1 MFPHLSF
8 FPREEKESTIA
19 LSRVAET
26 TRKKIKKKNTR
37 GGLSSRFLSFFYS
50 HESVVLLSLSLS
62 LSLSAPERRE
72 EEKNVFLLARLFS
85 FVLVLFEKT
94 LSSAAVRRA
103 HTHESHQ
110 KVVKKIL
117 RLMTFACQSVTLPLS
132 VCLNMKMKD
141 IFSRITNITKRST
154 SIMNAARTPTT
165 TTTIQAT
172 SSSNAA
178 ALAAGVGA
186 GAAPKKPRHQRVE
199 ILCRSKSFSRN
210 FDDADDV
217 DECFVVNAEKSFD
230 SSSSTQTTT
239 TIQKTTTRRKAMMV
253 STTTTAFAFAS
264 MVLSIDD
271 DNNKNGSYYA
281 FAAEEDESSTKMMN
295 TNTNKNT
302 TTYTDEV
309 LKFSLSYPTDSWQ
322 LLVGETGGSGDR
334 SGSRQVIAFAPKN
347 ANPKDVNIS
356 LVATPVGA
364 DYPKMGSFGSPFEFG
379 YNMVNPMN
387 KPKAKKGREDEVQ
400 YSELIE
406 AGSKGLNYFVEY
418 ELTRPSTGIDSK
430 QLVVAGIGY
439 DGRVSHLYSTTAQMP
454 KGEEEKWRPEI
465 EKILESLVLPPPLYN

>member
-1 MFPHLSF
+1 MRFV
-8 FPREEKESTIA
+8 
-19 LSRVAET
+19 VA
-26 TRKKIKKKNTR
+26 
-37 GGLSSRFLSFFYS
+37 FS
-50 HESVVLLSLSLS
+50 HET
-62 LSLSAPERRE
+62 RE
-72 EEKNVFLLARLFS
+72 
-85 FVLVLFEKT
+85 
-94 LSSAAVRRA
+94 
-103 HTHESHQ
+103 
-110 KVVKKIL
+110 
-117 RLMTFACQSVTLPLS
+117 
-132 VCLNMKMKD
+132 KD
-141 IFSRITNITKRST
+141 IFSHITKRST
-154 SIMNAARTPTT
+154 PIMNAALTPTSQ
-165 TTTIQAT
+165 TIQT
-172 SSSNAA
+172 SSNAA

-210 FDDADDV
+210 VDDADDV
-217 DECFVVNAEKSFD
+217 DECFVVNSEKSFD
-230 SSSSTQTTT
+230 SSSTQ
-239 TIQKTTTRRKAMMV
+239 TTTRRKAMMV

-264 MVLSIDD
+264 MVLSMDD
-271 DNNKNGSYYA
+271 DNTKSNNYYA

-295 TNTNKNT
+295 TNNTKNT

-309 LKFSLSYPTDSWQ
+309 LKFSISYPTDSWQ

>member
-1 MFPHLSF
+1 MKSSPAKQSTK
-8 FPREEKESTIA
+8 KESKRERNIA
-19 LSRVAET
+19 GCF
-26 TRKKIKKKNTR
+26 RKAQSKFFCENVRPPILLFFTFFGWCKN
-37 GGLSSRFLSFFYS
+37 
-50 HESVVLLSLSLS
+50 LLSL
-62 LSLSAPERRE
+62 
-72 EEKNVFLLARLFS
+72 
-85 FVLVLFEKT
+85 
-94 LSSAAVRRA
+94 
-103 HTHESHQ
+103 
-110 KVVKKIL
+110 
-117 RLMTFACQSVTLPLS
+117 PLS
-132 VCLNMKMKD
+132 ETHDERYFLIHHKK
-141 IFSRITNITKRST
+141 KHT
-154 SIMNAARTPTT
+154 SSFMNAALTPTT
-165 TTTIQAT
+165 KTIQTT

-178 ALAAGVGA
+178 ALAALAGA
-186 GAAPKKPRHQRVE
+186 GAAPKKPRHHRVE

-217 DECFVVNAEKSFD
+217 DECFVVHAEKSFD

-271 DNNKNGSYYA
+271 TSNKSYYA

>member
-1 MFPHLSF
+1 MKTFGHQFCF
-8 FPREEKESTIA
+8 FS
-19 LSRVAET
+19 LFLLC
-26 TRKKIKKKNTR
+26 KN
-37 GGLSSRFLSFFYS
+37 L
-50 HESVVLLSLSLS
+50 LLSL
-62 LSLSAPERRE
+62 
-72 EEKNVFLLARLFS
+72 
-85 FVLVLFEKT
+85 
-94 LSSAAVRRA
+94 
-103 HTHESHQ
+103 
-110 KVVKKIL
+110 
-117 RLMTFACQSVTLPLS
+117 PLS
-132 VCLNMKMKD
+132 ETHDERYFLTHHKK
-141 IFSRITNITKRST
+141 KHT
-154 SIMNAARTPTT
+154 SSFMNAALTPTT
-165 TTTIQAT
+165 KTIQTT

-178 ALAAGVGA
+178 ALAALAGA
-186 GAAPKKPRHQRVE
+186 GAAPKKPRHHRVE

-253 STTTTAFAFAS
+253 STATTAFAFAS

-271 DNNKNGSYYA
+271 TSNKSYYA

>member
-1 MFPHLSF
+1 MKSSPAKQSTK
-8 FPREEKESTIA
+8 KESKRERNIA
-19 LSRVAET
+19 GCF
-26 TRKKIKKKNTR
+26 RKAQSKFFCENVRPPILLFFTFFGWCKN
-37 GGLSSRFLSFFYS
+37 
-50 HESVVLLSLSLS
+50 LLSL
-62 LSLSAPERRE
+62 
-72 EEKNVFLLARLFS
+72 
-85 FVLVLFEKT
+85 
-94 LSSAAVRRA
+94 
-103 HTHESHQ
+103 
-110 KVVKKIL
+110 
-117 RLMTFACQSVTLPLS
+117 PLS
-132 VCLNMKMKD
+132 ETHDERYFLIHHKK
-141 IFSRITNITKRST
+141 KHT
-154 SIMNAARTPTT
+154 SSFMNAALTPTT
-165 TTTIQAT
+165 KTIQTT

-178 ALAAGVGA
+178 ALAALAGA

-217 DECFVVNAEKSFD
+217 DECFVVHAEKSFD

-271 DNNKNGSYYA
+271 TSNKSYYA

>member
-1 MFPHLSF
+1 
-8 FPREEKESTIA
+8 
-19 LSRVAET
+19 
-26 TRKKIKKKNTR
+26 
-37 GGLSSRFLSFFYS
+37 
-50 HESVVLLSLSLS
+50 
-62 LSLSAPERRE
+62 
-72 EEKNVFLLARLFS
+72 
-85 FVLVLFEKT
+85 
-94 LSSAAVRRA
+94 
-103 HTHESHQ
+103 
-110 KVVKKIL
+110 
-117 RLMTFACQSVTLPLS
+117 
-132 VCLNMKMKD
+132 
-141 IFSRITNITKRST
+141 
-154 SIMNAARTPTT
+154 MNAALTPTT
-165 TTTIQAT
+165 KTIQTT

-178 ALAAGVGA
+178 ALAALAGA

-217 DECFVVNAEKSFD
+217 DECFVVHAEKSFD

-271 DNNKNGSYYA
+271 TSNKSYYA

>member
-1 MFPHLSF
+1 ESKRERNIAGCFRKAQSKF
-8 FPREEKESTIA
+8 FCENVRPPILLFFTFFGWC
-19 LSRVAET
+19 
-26 TRKKIKKKNTR
+26 KN
-37 GGLSSRFLSFFYS
+37 
-50 HESVVLLSLSLS
+50 LLSL
-62 LSLSAPERRE
+62 
-72 EEKNVFLLARLFS
+72 
-85 FVLVLFEKT
+85 
-94 LSSAAVRRA
+94 
-103 HTHESHQ
+103 
-110 KVVKKIL
+110 
-117 RLMTFACQSVTLPLS
+117 PLS
-132 VCLNMKMKD
+132 ETHDERYFLIHHKK
-141 IFSRITNITKRST
+141 KHT
-154 SIMNAARTPTT
+154 SSFMNAALTPTT
-165 TTTIQAT
+165 KTIQTT

-178 ALAAGVGA
+178 ALAALAGA

-217 DECFVVNAEKSFD
+217 DECFVVHAEKSFD

-271 DNNKNGSYYA
+271 TSNKSYYA

-387 KPKAKKGREDEVQ
+387 
-400 YSELIE
+400 
-406 AGSKGLNYFVEY
+406 
-418 ELTRPSTGIDSK
+418 
-430 QLVVAGIGY
+430 
-439 DGRVSHLYSTTAQMP
+439 
-454 KGEEEKWRPEI
+454 
-465 EKILESLVLPPPLYN
+465 

>member
-1 MFPHLSF
+1 MLFASSSSKF
-8 FPREEKESTIA
+8 FCENFANSA
-19 LSRVAET
+19 FFHFFCWC
-26 TRKKIKKKNTR
+26 KN
-37 GGLSSRFLSFFYS
+37 
-50 HESVVLLSLSLS
+50 LLSL
-62 LSLSAPERRE
+62 
-72 EEKNVFLLARLFS
+72 
-85 FVLVLFEKT
+85 
-94 LSSAAVRRA
+94 
-103 HTHESHQ
+103 
-110 KVVKKIL
+110 
-117 RLMTFACQSVTLPLS
+117 PLS
-132 VCLNMKMKD
+132 ETHDERYFLIHHKK
-141 IFSRITNITKRST
+141 KHT
-154 SIMNAARTPTT
+154 SSFMNAALTPTT
-165 TTTIQAT
+165 TIQTT

-178 ALAAGVGA
+178 ALAALAGA

-210 FDDADDV
+210 FEDADDV

-230 SSSSTQTTT
+230 SSSSSQTTT

-253 STTTTAFAFAS
+253 SATTTAFAFAS

-271 DNNKNGSYYA
+271 TSNKSYYA

>member
-1 MFPHLSF
+1 VKSSPAKQSTK
-8 FPREEKESTIA
+8 KESKRERNIA
-19 LSRVAET
+19 GCF
-26 TRKKIKKKNTR
+26 RKAQSKFFCENVRPPILLFFTFFGWCKN
-37 GGLSSRFLSFFYS
+37 
-50 HESVVLLSLSLS
+50 LLSL
-62 LSLSAPERRE
+62 
-72 EEKNVFLLARLFS
+72 
-85 FVLVLFEKT
+85 
-94 LSSAAVRRA
+94 
-103 HTHESHQ
+103 
-110 KVVKKIL
+110 
-117 RLMTFACQSVTLPLS
+117 PLS
-132 VCLNMKMKD
+132 ETHDERYFLIHHKK
-141 IFSRITNITKRST
+141 KHT
-154 SIMNAARTPTT
+154 SSFMNAALTPTT
-165 TTTIQAT
+165 KTIQTT

-178 ALAAGVGA
+178 ALAALAGA

-271 DNNKNGSYYA
+271 TSNKSYYA

>member
-1 MFPHLSF
+1 MKSSPAKQSTK
-8 FPREEKESTIA
+8 KESKRERNIA
-19 LSRVAET
+19 GCF
-26 TRKKIKKKNTR
+26 RKAQSKFFCEYVRPPILLFFTFFGWCKN
-37 GGLSSRFLSFFYS
+37 
-50 HESVVLLSLSLS
+50 LLSL
-62 LSLSAPERRE
+62 
-72 EEKNVFLLARLFS
+72 
-85 FVLVLFEKT
+85 
-94 LSSAAVRRA
+94 
-103 HTHESHQ
+103 
-110 KVVKKIL
+110 
-117 RLMTFACQSVTLPLS
+117 PLS
-132 VCLNMKMKD
+132 ETHDERYFLIHHKK
-141 IFSRITNITKRST
+141 KHT
-154 SIMNAARTPTT
+154 SSFMNAALTPTT
-165 TTTIQAT
+165 KTIQTT

-178 ALAAGVGA
+178 ALAALAGA

-217 DECFVVNAEKSFD
+217 DECFVVHAEKSFD

-271 DNNKNGSYYA
+271 TSNKSYYA

>member
-1 MFPHLSF
+1 
-8 FPREEKESTIA
+8 
-19 LSRVAET
+19 
-26 TRKKIKKKNTR
+26 
-37 GGLSSRFLSFFYS
+37 
-50 HESVVLLSLSLS
+50 
-62 LSLSAPERRE
+62 
-72 EEKNVFLLARLFS
+72 
-85 FVLVLFEKT
+85 
-94 LSSAAVRRA
+94 
-103 HTHESHQ
+103 
-110 KVVKKIL
+110 
-117 RLMTFACQSVTLPLS
+117 
-132 VCLNMKMKD
+132 MKD
-141 IFSRITNITKRST
+141 IFSFTTKRST
-154 SIMNAARTPTT
+154 SIIMNAALTPTT
-165 TTTIQAT
+165 TIQTTT
-172 SSSNAA
+172 SNAA
-178 ALAAGVGA
+178 ALAALAGA
-186 GAAPKKPRHQRVE
+186 GAAAAPKKPRHQRVE
-199 ILCRSKSFSRN
+199 ILCRSKSFSRI

-217 DECFVVNAEKSFD
+217 DECFVVNSEKSFD
-230 SSSSTQTTT
+230 SSSSSTQT

-271 DNNKNGSYYA
+271 NNNNNNKSNYYYA
-281 FAAEEDESSTKMMN
+281 FAAEEEESSSKMMN
-295 TNTNKNT
+295 TNNTKNT

-387 KPKAKKGREDEVQ
+387 KTKAKKGREDEVQ

-418 ELTRPSTGIDSK
+418 ELTRPSTRIDSK

>member
-1 MFPHLSF
+1 
-8 FPREEKESTIA
+8 
-19 LSRVAET
+19 
-26 TRKKIKKKNTR
+26 
-37 GGLSSRFLSFFYS
+37 
-50 HESVVLLSLSLS
+50 
-62 LSLSAPERRE
+62 
-72 EEKNVFLLARLFS
+72 
-85 FVLVLFEKT
+85 
-94 LSSAAVRRA
+94 
-103 HTHESHQ
+103 
-110 KVVKKIL
+110 
-117 RLMTFACQSVTLPLS
+117 
-132 VCLNMKMKD
+132 
-141 IFSRITNITKRST
+141 
-154 SIMNAARTPTT
+154 MNAALTPTT
-165 TTTIQAT
+165 SIQTT
-172 SSSNAA
+172 SSNAA
-178 ALAAGVGA
+178 ALAALAGA
-186 GAAPKKPRHQRVE
+186 AAAPKKPRHQRVE

-210 FDDADDV
+210 FEDADDV
-217 DECFVVNAEKSFD
+217 DECFVVNSEKSFD
-230 SSSSTQTTT
+230 SSSSSQTT

-253 STTTTAFAFAS
+253 SATTTAFAFAS
-264 MVLSIDD
+264 MVLSMDD
-271 DNNKNGSYYA
+271 TNKNNYYA

-387 KPKAKKGREDEVQ
+387 KPKAKKGREYEVQ

-418 ELTRPSTGIDSK
+418 ELTRPSTGIYSK

>member
-1 MFPHLSF
+1 MLSQAQSKF
-8 FPREEKESTIA
+8 FCENIRPPILLFFTFF
-19 LSRVAET
+19 VVQ
-26 TRKKIKKKNTR
+26 KN
-37 GGLSSRFLSFFYS
+37 
-50 HESVVLLSLSLS
+50 LLSL
-62 LSLSAPERRE
+62 
-72 EEKNVFLLARLFS
+72 
-85 FVLVLFEKT
+85 
-94 LSSAAVRRA
+94 
-103 HTHESHQ
+103 
-110 KVVKKIL
+110 
-117 RLMTFACQSVTLPLS
+117 PLS
-132 VCLNMKMKD
+132 ETHDERYFLIHHKK
-141 IFSRITNITKRST
+141 KHT
-154 SIMNAARTPTT
+154 SSFMNAALTPTT
-165 TTTIQAT
+165 KTIQKTT

-178 ALAAGVGA
+178 ALAALAGA

-271 DNNKNGSYYA
+271 TSNKSYYA

>member
-1 MFPHLSF
+1 
-8 FPREEKESTIA
+8 
-19 LSRVAET
+19 
-26 TRKKIKKKNTR
+26 
-37 GGLSSRFLSFFYS
+37 
-50 HESVVLLSLSLS
+50 
-62 LSLSAPERRE
+62 
-72 EEKNVFLLARLFS
+72 
-85 FVLVLFEKT
+85 
-94 LSSAAVRRA
+94 
-103 HTHESHQ
+103 
-110 KVVKKIL
+110 
-117 RLMTFACQSVTLPLS
+117 
-132 VCLNMKMKD
+132 MKD
-141 IFSRITNITKRST
+141 IFSFTTKRST
-154 SIMNAARTPTT
+154 SIIMNAALTPTT
-165 TTTIQAT
+165 TIQTTT
-172 SSSNAA
+172 SNAA
-178 ALAAGVGA
+178 ALAALAGA
-186 GAAPKKPRHQRVE
+186 GAAAAPKKPRHQRVE
-199 ILCRSKSFSRN
+199 ILCRSKSFSRI

-217 DECFVVNAEKSFD
+217 DECFVVNSEKSFD
-230 SSSSTQTTT
+230 SSSSSTQT
-239 TIQKTTTRRKAMMV
+239 TIQKTMTRRKAMMV

-271 DNNKNGSYYA
+271 NNNNNNKSNYYYA
-281 FAAEEDESSTKMMN
+281 FAAEEEESSSKMMN
-295 TNTNKNT
+295 TNNTKNT

-418 ELTRPSTGIDSK
+418 ELTRPSTRIDSK

>member
-1 MFPHLSF
+1 
-8 FPREEKESTIA
+8 
-19 LSRVAET
+19 
-26 TRKKIKKKNTR
+26 
-37 GGLSSRFLSFFYS
+37 
-50 HESVVLLSLSLS
+50 
-62 LSLSAPERRE
+62 
-72 EEKNVFLLARLFS
+72 
-85 FVLVLFEKT
+85 
-94 LSSAAVRRA
+94 
-103 HTHESHQ
+103 
-110 KVVKKIL
+110 
-117 RLMTFACQSVTLPLS
+117 MTFACQSVTLPLS

-172 SSSNAA
+172 SSNAA

>member
-1 MFPHLSF
+1 VKSARQSKAPKRSQKERETFLVSSPSSVLFYNSAF
-8 FPREEKESTIA
+8 FHFFGWC
-19 LSRVAET
+19 
-26 TRKKIKKKNTR
+26 KN
-37 GGLSSRFLSFFYS
+37 
-50 HESVVLLSLSLS
+50 LLSL
-62 LSLSAPERRE
+62 
-72 EEKNVFLLARLFS
+72 
-85 FVLVLFEKT
+85 
-94 LSSAAVRRA
+94 
-103 HTHESHQ
+103 
-110 KVVKKIL
+110 
-117 RLMTFACQSVTLPLS
+117 PLS
-132 VCLNMKMKD
+132 ETHDERYFLIQHKKKHT
-141 IFSRITNITKRST
+141 S
-154 SIMNAARTPTT
+154 SIMNAALTPTIQ
-165 TTTIQAT
+165 TIQKTT

-178 ALAAGVGA
+178 ALAALAGA

-253 STTTTAFAFAS
+253 STATTAFAFAS

-271 DNNKNGSYYA
+271 TSNKSYYA

>member
-1 MFPHLSF
+1 MKSSPAKQSTK
-8 FPREEKESTIA
+8 KESKRERNIA
-19 LSRVAET
+19 GCF
-26 TRKKIKKKNTR
+26 RKAQSKFFCENVRPPILLFFTFFGWCKN
-37 GGLSSRFLSFFYS
+37 
-50 HESVVLLSLSLS
+50 LLSL
-62 LSLSAPERRE
+62 
-72 EEKNVFLLARLFS
+72 
-85 FVLVLFEKT
+85 
-94 LSSAAVRRA
+94 
-103 HTHESHQ
+103 
-110 KVVKKIL
+110 
-117 RLMTFACQSVTLPLS
+117 PLS
-132 VCLNMKMKD
+132 ETHDERYFLIHHKK
-141 IFSRITNITKRST
+141 KHT
-154 SIMNAARTPTT
+154 SSFMNAALTPTT
-165 TTTIQAT
+165 KTIQTT

-178 ALAAGVGA
+178 ALAALAGA
-186 GAAPKKPRHQRVE
+186 GAAPKKPRHHRVE

-271 DNNKNGSYYA
+271 TSNKSYYA

>member
-1 MFPHLSF
+1 MKSSPAKQSTKKESKRERNIAGCFRKAQSKFFCENVRPPILLFFTFFGWCKNLLSF
-8 FPREEKESTIA
+8 P
-19 LSRVAET
+19 LSET
-26 TRKKIKKKNTR
+26 HDERYFLIHHKKKHT
-37 GGLSSRFLSFFYS
+37 SSF
-50 HESVVLLSLSLS
+50 
-62 LSLSAPERRE
+62 
-72 EEKNVFLLARLFS
+72 
-85 FVLVLFEKT
+85 
-94 LSSAAVRRA
+94 
-103 HTHESHQ
+103 
-110 KVVKKIL
+110 
-117 RLMTFACQSVTLPLS
+117 
-132 VCLNMKMKD
+132 
-141 IFSRITNITKRST
+141 
-154 SIMNAARTPTT
+154 MNAALTPTT
-165 TTTIQAT
+165 KTIQTT

-178 ALAAGVGA
+178 ALAALAGA
-186 GAAPKKPRHQRVE
+186 GAAPKKARHQRVE

-271 DNNKNGSYYA
+271 TSNKSYYA

>member
-1 MFPHLSF
+1 MKSSPAKQSTK
-8 FPREEKESTIA
+8 KESKRERNIA
-19 LSRVAET
+19 GCF
-26 TRKKIKKKNTR
+26 RKAQSKFFCENVRPPILLFFTFFGWCKN
-37 GGLSSRFLSFFYS
+37 
-50 HESVVLLSLSLS
+50 LLSL
-62 LSLSAPERRE
+62 
-72 EEKNVFLLARLFS
+72 
-85 FVLVLFEKT
+85 
-94 LSSAAVRRA
+94 
-103 HTHESHQ
+103 
-110 KVVKKIL
+110 
-117 RLMTFACQSVTLPLS
+117 PLS
-132 VCLNMKMKD
+132 ETHDERYFLIHHKK
-141 IFSRITNITKRST
+141 KHT
-154 SIMNAARTPTT
+154 SSFMNAALTPTT
-165 TTTIQAT
+165 KTIQTT

-178 ALAAGVGA
+178 ALAALAGA

-271 DNNKNGSYYA
+271 TSNKSYYA

>member
-1 MFPHLSF
+1 MKSSPAKQSTK
-8 FPREEKESTIA
+8 KESKRERNIA
-19 LSRVAET
+19 GCF
-26 TRKKIKKKNTR
+26 RKAQSKFFCENVRPPILLFFTFFGWCKN
-37 GGLSSRFLSFFYS
+37 
-50 HESVVLLSLSLS
+50 LLSL
-62 LSLSAPERRE
+62 
-72 EEKNVFLLARLFS
+72 
-85 FVLVLFEKT
+85 
-94 LSSAAVRRA
+94 
-103 HTHESHQ
+103 
-110 KVVKKIL
+110 
-117 RLMTFACQSVTLPLS
+117 PLS
-132 VCLNMKMKD
+132 ETHDERYFLIHHKKKHT
-141 IFSRITNITKRST
+141 S
-154 SIMNAARTPTT
+154 SIMNAALTPTT
-165 TTTIQAT
+165 TIQTT

-178 ALAAGVGA
+178 ALAALAGA

-217 DECFVVNAEKSFD
+217 DECFVVHAEKSFD

-271 DNNKNGSYYA
+271 TSNKSYYA

>member
-1 MFPHLSF
+1 MKSSPAKQSTK
-8 FPREEKESTIA
+8 KESKRERNIA
-19 LSRVAET
+19 GCF
-26 TRKKIKKKNTR
+26 RKAQSKFFCENVRPPILLFFTFFGWCKN
-37 GGLSSRFLSFFYS
+37 
-50 HESVVLLSLSLS
+50 LLSL
-62 LSLSAPERRE
+62 
-72 EEKNVFLLARLFS
+72 
-85 FVLVLFEKT
+85 
-94 LSSAAVRRA
+94 
-103 HTHESHQ
+103 
-110 KVVKKIL
+110 
-117 RLMTFACQSVTLPLS
+117 PLS
-132 VCLNMKMKD
+132 ETHDERYFLIHHKK
-141 IFSRITNITKRST
+141 KHT
-154 SIMNAARTPTT
+154 SSFMNAALTPTT
-165 TTTIQAT
+165 KTIQKTT

-178 ALAAGVGA
+178 ALAALAGA

-271 DNNKNGSYYA
+271 TSNKSYYA

>member
-1 MFPHLSF
+1 
-8 FPREEKESTIA
+8 
-19 LSRVAET
+19 
-26 TRKKIKKKNTR
+26 
-37 GGLSSRFLSFFYS
+37 
-50 HESVVLLSLSLS
+50 
-62 LSLSAPERRE
+62 
-72 EEKNVFLLARLFS
+72 
-85 FVLVLFEKT
+85 
-94 LSSAAVRRA
+94 
-103 HTHESHQ
+103 
-110 KVVKKIL
+110 
-117 RLMTFACQSVTLPLS
+117 
-132 VCLNMKMKD
+132 
-141 IFSRITNITKRST
+141 
-154 SIMNAARTPTT
+154 MNAALTPTT
-165 TTTIQAT
+165 TIQTT

-178 ALAAGVGA
+178 ALAALAGA

-210 FDDADDV
+210 FEAADDV
-217 DECFVVNAEKSFD
+217 DECFVVNSEKSFD
-230 SSSSTQTTT
+230 SSSSSQTT

-253 STTTTAFAFAS
+253 SATTTAFAFAS
-264 MVLSIDD
+264 MVLSMDD
-271 DNNKNGSYYA
+271 TNKNNYYA

>member
-1 MFPHLSF
+1 MLSQAQSKF
-8 FPREEKESTIA
+8 FCENIRPPILLFFTFFGWC
-19 LSRVAET
+19 
-26 TRKKIKKKNTR
+26 KN
-37 GGLSSRFLSFFYS
+37 
-50 HESVVLLSLSLS
+50 LLSL
-62 LSLSAPERRE
+62 
-72 EEKNVFLLARLFS
+72 
-85 FVLVLFEKT
+85 
-94 LSSAAVRRA
+94 
-103 HTHESHQ
+103 
-110 KVVKKIL
+110 
-117 RLMTFACQSVTLPLS
+117 PLS
-132 VCLNMKMKD
+132 ETHDERYFLIHHKK
-141 IFSRITNITKRST
+141 KHT
-154 SIMNAARTPTT
+154 SSFMNAALTPTT
-165 TTTIQAT
+165 KTIQKTT

-178 ALAAGVGA
+178 ALAALAGA

-271 DNNKNGSYYA
+271 TSNKSYYA